1 MINIPERPA
10 VAPVGAEL
18 TRVLSSTALLN
29 FTHPSIAALVQTRGW
44 SQLPERERIAA
55 AYLYVRDEVTFGYNT
70 SDDLKAS
77 EVLADGYGQCN
88 TKSTLLMALLRA
100 LGIPCRFHGFT
111 IDKQLQRGAI
121 TGLAY
126 WLAPRNIIHS
136 WVEVWTGTRW
146 ARLEGFILDQ
156 TYLIALQQRFA
167 EHRGAFCGYG
177 AATPDLQ
184 CPQVDWDG
192 GDTFIQKDGINQDFG
207 VFDNPDEFYAR
218 HGVNVKGVKRWLFQ
232 HLIRHQMNGNVARI
246 RRGTSTRMV
255 SGARVGAVAAGKD
268 QSDPGYAGR

>member
-1 MINIPERPA
+1 M
-10 VAPVGAEL
+10 
-18 TRVLSSTALLN
+18 
-29 FTHPSIAALVQTRGW
+29 
-44 SQLPERERIAA
+44 
-55 AYLYVRDEVTFGYNT
+55 
-70 SDDLKAS
+70 
-77 EVLADGYGQCN
+77 
-88 TKSTLLMALLRA
+88 
-100 LGIPCRFHGFT
+100 
-111 IDKQLQRGAI
+111 
-121 TGLAY
+121 
-126 WLAPRNIIHS
+126 
-136 WVEVWTGTRW
+136 WTGTRW

-207 VFDNPDEFYAR
+207 VFDNPDDFYAR

-232 HLIRHQMNGNVARI
+232 HLIRHQMNGNVARV

-268 QSDPGYAGR
+268 QPDPGYAGR